1 MLVSKKKFN
10 EKLEHL
16 IKRVDLY
23 KEVENDYLK
32 RIEEK
37 NGDCQYC
44 MRSLGRIY
52 ITVASKEIVVDK
64 DIESFRKNIYVYSK
78 LNLMG
83 TDTRAYLAW
92 KKINLFCILMSNNKD
107 FLDFILRNF
116 DIIGYEKEKY
126 KKSEADFYLMR
137 TILLALKGDW
147 EEIIKRADFYSAN
160 PSKETGFKYFP
171 LEFGFLRA
179 LAEKDIEK
187 MKENVNAMLEPKVA
201 RQMMYDES
209 IFFYLHIY
217 VLLYLKIA
225 SYYGFDLKIESDIV
239 PKELIDSTP
248 AKEYPEP
255 YEFMKKFDLKTI
267 TPEEWKAWIYEYYP
281 KPEELKEFEERGYFV

>member
-107 FLDFILRNF
+107 FLDFILRNL
-116 DIIGYEKEKY
+116 DIIGHEKEKY

-137 TILLALKGDW
+137 TILLAIKGNW
-147 EEIIKRADFYSAN
+147 EEVIARADFYSAN

-187 MKENVNAMLEPKVA
+187 MKENINAMLEPKVA

-225 SYYGFDLKIESDIV
+225 SYYGFDLEIESDIV

>member
-52 ITVASKEIVVDK
+52 ITVASKELVVDK

-92 KKINLFCILMSNNKD
+92 KKMNLFCVLMSNNKD
-107 FLDFILRNF
+107 FLDFILRTF
-116 DIIGYEKEKY
+116 DIIGHEKEKY

-147 EEIIKRADFYSAN
+147 EEVIKRADFYSAN

-171 LEFGFLRA
+171 LEFGFLKA
-179 LAEKDIEK
+179 LAEKNIEK
-187 MKENVNAMLEPKVA
+187 MKENINAMLEPKVA
-201 RQMMYDES
+201 RQMMHDES
-209 IFFYLHIY
+209 IFFYLHVY

-225 SYYGFDLKIESDIV
+225 SYYGFDLEIESDIV

-267 TPEEWKAWIYEYYP
+267 TAEEWKAWIYEYHP
-281 KPEELKEFEERGYFV
+281 KPEELKKEEEEGYFI

>member
-52 ITVASKEIVVDK
+52 ITVASKKLVVDK

-78 LNLMG
+78 LNLIG

-92 KKINLFCILMSNNKD
+92 KKMNLFCILMSNNKD

-116 DIIGYEKEKY
+116 DIIGHEKEKY

-147 EEIIKRADFYSAN
+147 EEVIKRADFYSAN

-187 MKENVNAMLEPKVA
+187 MKENINAMLEPKVA

-225 SYYGFDLKIESDIV
+225 SYYGFDLEIESDIV

>member
-52 ITVASKEIVVDK
+52 ITVASKELVVDK

-92 KKINLFCILMSNNKD
+92 KKMNLFCILMSNNKD

-116 DIIGYEKEKY
+116 DIIGHEKERY

-147 EEIIKRADFYSAN
+147 EEVIKRADFYSAN

-171 LEFGFLRA
+171 LEFGFLKA
-179 LAEKDIEK
+179 LAEKNIEK
-187 MKENVNAMLEPKVA
+187 MKENINAMLEPKVA

-209 IFFYLHIY
+209 IFFYLHVY

-225 SYYGFDLKIESDIV
+225 SYYGFDLEIESDIV
-239 PKELIDSTP
+239 PKELIDNTP

-281 KPEELKEFEERGYFV
+281 EPEILKEFEEKGSFI